1 MAVAFY
7 IAAAIAIVTT
17 ILAITRRHPVHALL
31 FLILSLLSVAFIFYL
46 LGAPFLAALEVIT
59 YAGAIMVLF
68 IFVVMLLN
76 PGPRLVQQERAH
88 SSAGAWLFACSVAAI
103 LLAELVWAML
113 RSALPAAA
121 HGGGE
126 TGPVTV
132 GIALYGPYLL
142 GVEIASLL
150 LLSALVGAQHIGVRH
165 LRRER
170 DDVLATRATSPD
182 SGGDSVFH
190 GIDRSSRA
198 P

>member
-1 MAVAFY
+1 MALTFY
-7 IAAAIAIVTT
+7 IAAAIAVVTT
-17 ILAITRRHPVHALL
+17 ILAITRTHPVHALL
-31 FLILSLLSVAFIFYL
+31 FLILSLLSIAIIFYL

-68 IFVVMLLN
+68 IFVVMLLH
-76 PGPRLVQQERAH
+76 PGPQLIQKERTRTG
-88 SSAGAWLFACSVAAI
+88 AGNWVAACVVAAI
-103 LLAELVWAML
+103 LLFELIWSMRNPV
-113 RSALPAAA
+113 LPMAA

-126 TGPVTV
+126 IGPVTV

-150 LLSALVGAQHIGVRH
+150 LLSALVGAWHIGLRH

-190 GIDRSSRA
+190 GIDRSSRT

>member
-1 MAVAFY
+1 MTVAFL
-7 IAAAIAIVTT
+7 IAAAIAIATT
-17 ILAITRRHPVHALL
+17 VLAITRAHPVHALL

-76 PGPRLVQQERAH
+76 PGPRLIQTERAW
-88 SSAGAWLFACSVAAI
+88 SSAANWTGACVVAAI
-103 LLAELVWAML
+103 LLIELVWSMRHAG
-113 RSALPAAA
+113 LPPAA

-126 TGPVTV
+126 TGPVAV

-150 LLSALVGAQHIGVRH
+150 LLSALVGAWHIGRLY

-170 DDVLATRATSPD
+170 EDVLATRATSPD
-182 SGGDSVFH
+182 SRGDSVFH
-190 GIDRSSRA
+190 GIDRSSRT